1 MEPHPDLSVIIVSW
15 NVRPLLRECL
25 RSLHDAIT
33 RYTFEVF
40 VVDNASHDGSPEM
53 VRTEFPQVVLIA
65 NRENVGFG
73 RANNQAWEKCKGR
86 LVLFLNPDTL
96 IPKGS
101 IDEMIRFIDA
111 NPHVGMVGPELPDG
125 EGRLRFN
132 WSRLSLRGVG
142 EFLIESIATLL
153 SRRRP
158 PVIFAK
164 PRTVKWLT
172 GACWLVRREVVE
184 QIGAFDENL
193 FMYGEEP
200 DFCFRLRKAGWK
212 ICFLRHVHIVHYKG
226 QSTKQVRKMLAWF
239 FKSMAYVIGKNIR
252 SSLQELR
259 YAD

>member
-1 MEPHPDLSVIIVSW
+1 METHPDLSVIIVSW
-15 NVRPLLRECL
+15 NVRHLLRECL

-33 RYTFEVF
+33 GYTFEVF

-53 VRTEFPQVVLIA
+53 VRNEFPQVHLIA

-73 RANNQAWEKCKGR
+73 RANNQAWERCKGR

-96 IPKGS
+96 VPRGS
-101 IDEMIRFIDA
+101 VDEMIRFLDA

-132 WSRLSLRGVG
+132 WSRLSMRGIV
-142 EFLIESIATLL
+142 EFLVESAAALW
-153 SRRRP
+153 SHRRP
-158 PVIFAK
+158 PILFAR

-172 GACWLVRREVVE
+172 GACWLVRREAIE
-184 QIGAFDENL
+184 QVGAFDENL

-200 DFCFRLRKAGWK
+200 DFCYRLRRAGWK

-226 QSTKQVRKMLAWF
+226 QSSKQVSKTFARFL
-239 FKSMAYVIGKNIR
+239 KSITYVIGKNIR
-252 SSLQELR
+252 SRLQEFR